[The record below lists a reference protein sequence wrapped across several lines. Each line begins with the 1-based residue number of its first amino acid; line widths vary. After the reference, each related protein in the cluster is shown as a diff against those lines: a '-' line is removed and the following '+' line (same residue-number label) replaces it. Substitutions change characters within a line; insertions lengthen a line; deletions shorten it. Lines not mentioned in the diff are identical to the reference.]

1 MEFYVSQNGT
11 VIKGRGASNFNPGRR
26 YRFSMSGK
34 RLTITGFDGS
44 EEFAVFGGKVAKKS
58 VQQVLN
64 AMNLREDQKAALIP
78 AISWSIE
85 NIGYGGRGAPEAG
98 FQFR

>member
-1 MEFYVSQNGT
+1 MEFYVSHNGT
-11 VIKGRGASNFNPGRR
+11 VIKGRGSNANLDRK

-44 EEFAVFGGKVAKKS
+44 EEFEVFAGKVAKKS
-58 VQQVLN
+58 VQQVLS
-64 AMNLREDQKAALIP
+64 AIRLREDQQAALIP

-85 NIGYGGRGAPEAG
+85 NIGYGGRSAPEAG